1 MEDGIC
7 FKVILPDG
15 KLEQAVDDGGLL
27 REFWNDFYGQCTV
40 GNAFKV
46 PYLRHDFGKKEWERV
61 GRIITF
67 SWQREKYLAPV
78 LLEQVVLGIMESD
91 LVDTFFTP

>member
-27 REFWNDFYGQCTV
+27 RDVLSEFWNDFYGQCTV

-46 PYLRHDFGKKEWERV
+46 PYLCLDFGKKKKRM
-61 GRIITF
+61 GKSRQNNHI
-67 SWQREKYLAPV
+67 
-78 LLEQVVLGIMESD
+78 
-91 LVDTFFTP
+91 